1 MKRTELK
8 TINDLKRFIKNF
20 FNKKDV
26 RIFFFG
32 SRARGD
38 HSPFSDIDI
47 AIDSKEDISSDI
59 TKLREIL
66 ENSNLPY
73 KVDIVRLSTNEK
85 LRQIVGK
92 EGIRWL

>member
-1 MKRTELK
+1 MNRAGLK
-8 TINDLKRFIKNF
+8 TIDDLKNFIRGF
-20 FNKKDV
+20 FSQKDV
-26 RIFFFG
+26 SIYLFG

-47 AIDSKEDISSDI
+47 AVDSKVDISSDI

-66 ENSNLPY
+66 ETSNLPY
-73 KVDIVRLSTNEK
+73 KVDIVRLSTDEK
-85 LRQIVGK
+85 LRQIVEK